1 MNREGCFL
9 VYLVLLL
16 IIGICASTEEEEVGT
31 ILSYRIKLTIRTLL
45 VSLSFSWYYMYWS
58 STHAG
63 VTVVSIAKDGG
74 AVHENDT
81 IMITCCAYNG
91 LADGF
96 EWARLDG
103 PAEIPSKA
111 VGVNSSTLLIPNASL
126 DDLGLYACSSS
137 SLQTNQSDPV
147 QIVFTGGLYGKL
159 LLACR
164 WKYRECVTVNQCD
177 CSFQH
182 VCTCCRSTVTSN
194 TSLYG

>member
-1 MNREGCFL
+1 MLGDGCFL
-9 VYLVLLL
+9 LYFVLLL
-16 IIGICASTEEEEVGT
+16 IGEICTSAEEEEVGM
-31 ILSYRIKLTIRTLL
+31 ILSMINA
-45 VSLSFSWYYMYWS
+45 VSHINRS

-63 VTVVSIAKDGG
+63 VTVVSIAKNGG

-103 PAEIPSKA
+103 PEIPSKA

-126 DDLGLYACSSS
+126 DDLGLYACSS
-137 SLQTNQSDPV
+137 LQTNQSNPV

-159 LLACR
+159 
-164 WKYRECVTVNQCD
+164 Y
-177 CSFQH
+177 
-182 VCTCCRSTVTSN
+182 TSYI
-194 TSLYG
+194 L